1 MYNKYIHSAISKAEP
16 MAKAK
21 KQEPASGI
29 NTGGGSQVNGNV
41 TAQGDF
47 IGRDLII
54 LQQETHF
61 AEIDQLL
68 DTHPVQALR
77 IYTALAGSLDET
89 ASDYFKS
96 RVKNLGESLCMH
108 MPDIILELG
117 DRLTQAK
124 LNAAIELC
132 DMLAT
137 YWRFERDSAMVSA
150 FNALS
155 AIIKDTI
162 PAEAIKA
169 FILLWEK
176 YKLDGRETLNWAA
189 DHLTHISGSESLL
202 DALKEV
208 DVLRKNLGA
217 LGKMPETRGPQ
228 SEPRALPMEPLL
240 QRWTDQIPLT
250 NYPFLDSRIE
260 NDLLMEKLI
269 RPPKHWQEIC
279 ASSRSSSVISDDD
292 EDLQI
297 INLFLKL
304 LWQPSIFVTPLDVST
319 DYQPGTPSWRY
330 LLAALAQSWVKY
342 LGYNPNAPS
351 HLDRQQQHRL
361 AILLKWRYPD
371 LKTLRLCLAQEG
383 LTEWADQRPIIQQI
397 TQLLQGAEQV
407 EVLVQQYLPQ
417 LITLR
422 PQEFKQSIYIIH
434 QFNNRSHA
442 TGELILSM
450 LECINT
456 VPGSVALKILGNSD
470 LNLPGIPRYRLYW
483 ETAELTQHLNDRI
496 QKASSG
502 QLQNFNEL
510 FYAFPPMDDADQRIA
525 KLADG
530 SLARLLR
537 LGHRLVEHHI
547 QDNPNDPL
555 LTPADLLWLES
566 LPAHRDPLN
575 MQEDA

>member
-1 MYNKYIHSAISKAEP
+1 
-16 MAKAK
+16 MA
-21 KQEPASGI
+21 SRRHRI
-29 NTGGGSQVNGNV
+29 NTGGGAYVGNNVQVSG
-41 TAQGDF
+41 GHF
-47 IGRDLII
+47 IGRDLTII
-54 LQQETHF
+54 QQETHF
-61 AEIDQLL
+61 AELEQLL
-68 DTHPVQALR
+68 DTRPVQVLR
-77 IYTALAGSLDET
+77 IYIAMVGALDKNVGS
-89 ASDYFKS
+89 YFKS
-96 RVKNLGESLCMH
+96 RVKNLGESLCIH

-117 DRLTQAK
+117 DRLTQAE
-124 LNAAIELC
+124 LNAAVELC
-132 DMLAT
+132 DMLIA
-137 YWRFERDSAMVSA
+137 YWNFEPNAAMVSA
-150 FNALS
+150 FSALS
-155 AIIKDTI
+155 VIIKDET
-162 PAEAIKA
+162 PSDPTRA
-169 FILLWEK
+169 FIDLWNK
-176 YKLDGRETLNWAA
+176 YNLNIRETLNWAA
-189 DHLTHISGSESLL
+189 DHLPKSLL

-217 LGKMPETRGPQ
+217 LMDMPEPRVPQ
-228 SEPRALPMEPLL
+228 SEPRSLPLDSQL
-240 QRWTDQIPLT
+240 QQWAGQISLS

-260 NDLLMEKLI
+260 NDLLMGELI
-269 RPPKHWQEIC
+269 LPPKHWKEIC
-279 ASSRSSSVISDDD
+279 ASSRSSSVISDDG

-297 INLFLKL
+297 INLFLK
-304 LWQPSIFVTPLDVST
+304 WQWQCQSSIFVTPLDVST

-330 LLAALAQSWVKY
+330 LLASLAQSWVKY
-342 LGYNPNAPS
+342 LAYNPNAPL

-383 LTEWADQRPIIQQI
+383 LTEWADQRPIIQQMI
-397 TQLLQGAEQV
+397 QLLQGAEQV
-407 EVLVQQYLPQ
+407 EVLVKQYLPQ
-417 LITLR
+417 LITLQ

-483 ETAELTQHLNDRI
+483 ETAELTQHLNYRI

-502 QLQNFNEL
+502 QLQDFNQL
-510 FYAFPPMDDADQRIA
+510 FDAYLKKVDADQRIA

-555 LTPADLLWLES
+555 LTLADLLWLES